1 MRLCHA
7 VWGAKERDMVLN
19 GTRKFTQMTIVA
31 LLLGLG
37 LGRAQQTTFTLEQMT

>member
-1 MRLCHA
+1 MRPYHA

-19 GTRKFTQMTIVA
+19 GTRKFTQITVVA

-37 LGRAQQTTFTLEQMT
+37 LGRG